1 MVTNMFLPL
10 QFAARLDTYEDLQL
24 RAEPDGMTD
33 VTCTRRG
40 ILANASANLSI
51 YATPSAAAVF
61 FVTISELLKNSLQVL
76 TSSSILFQSLR
87 RLQRTEALQRSGGVL
102 QEEGACEEVQVLVLS
117 GFA

>member
-40 ILANASANLSI
+40 ILASANLSI
-51 YATPSAAAVF
+51 YATPSAAAGF

-76 TSSSILFQSLR
+76 TSSNILFQSLR

-102 QEEGACEEVQVLVLS
+102 QEEGACEEVLVLVLS